1 MAGIF
6 NSALQ
11 TLIESNRRMNKA
23 FDLAQ
28 KSFDSLQKSFD
39 DMRLKERLQPVT
51 ERTERFVT
59 KFKDTVSD
67 IKDSLS
73 DFKLTVPFDVK
84 TMSWEYG
91 VENGCLSVTLWTT
104 DENSASQSTSSHRVL
119 LPDTCDV
126 TSIRSSLDEKN
137 GVLNIVVPK
146 VNAAKEI
153 ARDAK
158 AAAQDGLEYAW
169 EQLKK
174 AADEF
179 ADMMNRED
187 VKGHCTDTE
196 AKRDKACNVKHVQK
210 RKFSRDSNGRFA
222 RVDK

>member
-1 MAGIF
+1 MTGIF

-11 TLIESNRRMNKA
+11 TFIESNRRMNKA

-28 KSFDSLQKSFD
+28 KSFDSLQKSLD
-39 DMRLKERLQPVT
+39 DMRLRERLQPVT
-51 ERTERFVT
+51 ERAERFVT

-73 DFKLTVPFDVK
+73 DFNLTVPFDTE
-84 TMSWEYG
+84 TMTWDYE
-91 VENGCLSVTLWTT
+91 VEDGYLSVTVWTT
-104 DENSASQSTSSHRVL
+104 DENSDSQSSSSYRVL

-126 TSIRSSLDEKN
+126 SLIRGVVNEKD
-137 GVLNIVVPK
+137 GVLNIIVPK

-153 ARDAK
+153 TRDAK
-158 AAAQDGLEYAW
+158 AAAQDGFEYAW
-169 EQLKK
+169 GQLKK
-174 AADEF
+174 AAEEF
-179 ADMMNRED
+179 SEMMNRED
-187 VKGHCTDTE
+187 IKTACADTE
-196 AKRDKACNVKHVQK
+196 AKRGKTRTAQQGHK